1 MGLGGDAHKFVKL
14 FSLCRNDISCYGH
27 DKNVNS
33 LLDEISFPREQYG
46 HIRID
51 TFSRLNNFL
60 HSAKDDQFNTIE
72 ELLKIAKTV
81 IDETTNNSLQ
91 PKLLE
96 YYENC
101 WKIIEEKI
109 QTNSEQKFLMQKF
122 DPISFE
128 NLPIEGAVIEA
139 LQQRYKEM
147 LICIEHGTPLAA
159 VILCGGILETVLL
172 GVAMQ
177 NRDYFE
183 KKGNAPKD
191 KKGEVRP
198 VEDWKLANLID
209 VAYDLKI
216 LGEDVKQFSHS
227 LRNFRNYI
235 HPYKQI
241 QSRFA
246 PDIDTAKVCQQVLNA
261 AINDLKAYLKKDRD
275 KPF

>member
-1 MGLGGDAHKFVKL
+1 MGLGGDAHKFVEL
-14 FSLCRNDISCYGH
+14 FSLCWSGISCYGY
-27 DKNVNS
+27 DKNVDS
-33 LLDEISFPREQYG
+33 LLDEISFPREQHGY
-46 HIRID
+46 IRID
-51 TFSRLNNFL
+51 TFSRLKNFL
-60 HSAKDDQFNTIE
+60 CSTKDDQFNTIE

-81 IDETTNNSLQ
+81 IDKTTDDFRRSG
-91 PKLLE
+91 LLE
-96 YYENC
+96 QYENC
-101 WKIIEEKI
+101 REIIEEKI
-109 QTNSEQKFLMQKF
+109 QANPEQKFLMQKF

-128 NLPIEGAVIEA
+128 NLPIEGAVIET
-139 LQQRYKEM
+139 LQPRYKEM
-147 LICIEHGTPLAA
+147 LICIEHEAPLAA
-159 VILCGGILETVLL
+159 VILCGGILEAVLL

-191 KKGEVRP
+191 RKGEVRP

-209 VAYDLKI
+209 VAYDLRI

-227 LRNFRNYI
+227 LRDFRNYI

-241 QSRFA
+241 RSQFA

-261 AINDLKAYLKKDRD
+261 AINDLKAYLKKDGD